1 MNMLESFEIAILFGI
16 VSMYFAKQKNDAKND
31 IMYFYTKKI
40 NYLSS
45 KSATSSTSLMACKL
59 QTFVAMVSLFS
70 MILNF

>member
-40 NYLSS
+40 NYISS
-45 KSATSSTSLMACKL
+45 KSLIACKL